1 MTTFDPAQLATLAAV
16 VRHGSFEAAARALHV
31 TPSAVSQRIKALE
44 VAAGQVLV
52 RRARPTAATAAGEVL
67 VRLAGEVELLE
78 REARAVLG
86 DGGPVTLA
94 LAVNADS
101 LSTWFP
107 EVLVGLPDDVLVDVH
122 RADQDRTADLLREGT
137 VMAAVTA
144 DRRPVQG
151 CSVERL
157 GAMRYHAVAT
167 PGFVARHLAG
177 PEGAGPAGPAGPA
190 ADRPVPHATVPHAT
204 VPHGT
209 VPHGAGPHG
218 AGPGGVVA
226 EPPRPAWARAP
237 HVAFDRHDALQDRFL
252 AGLGVRAPGAPRHL
266 VATQDAFLA
275 MVRAGRAWG
284 MVPERAVADDLAAG
298 TLVLPAPD
306 HPLDV
311 PLYWQ
316 RWKVGAAVLAAVT
329 DLVRV
334 AAAGALRPLA

>member
-1 MTTFDPAQLATLAAV
+1 MEHERVFIVTTFDPAQLATLAAV

-137 VMAAVTA
+137 VVAAVTA

-167 PGFVARHLAG
+167 PGFVARHLA
-177 PEGAGPAGPAGPA
+177 AGNGTPDRRVPDGHTPDGHVPAGAPSAGTTP
-190 ADRPVPHATVPHAT
+190 
-204 VPHGT
+204 
-209 VPHGAGPHG
+209 
-218 AGPGGVVA
+218 

-298 TLVLPAPD
+298 ALVLPAPD
-306 HPLDV
+306 HPLDI
-311 PLYWQ
+311 PLFWQ
-316 RWKVGAAVLAAVT
+316 RWKVGAAVLASVT
-329 DLVRV
+329 ELVRV
-334 AAAGALRPLA
+334 AAARALRPLA

>member
-1 MTTFDPAQLATLAAV
+1 VPDVSARFDGEQLATLAEV
-16 VRHGSFEAAARALHV
+16 VRQGSFDAAARALHV
-31 TPSAVSQRIKALE
+31 TPSAVSQRVKALE

-52 RRARPTAATAAGEVL
+52 RRARPTTATPAGEVL

-122 RADQDRTADLLREGT
+122 RADQDRTADLLRDGA

-167 PGFVARHLAG
+167 PDFVARHLADAVA
-177 PEGAGPAGPAGPA
+177 PHAADAGAPHAAAAHRDHGRGPA
-190 ADRPVPHATVPHAT
+190 RS
-204 VPHGT
+204 
-209 VPHGAGPHG
+209 
-218 AGPGGVVA
+218 
-226 EPPRPAWARAP
+226 AWARAP

-252 AGLGVRAPGAPRHL
+252 AGLGVHAPVALRHL

-284 MVPERAVADDLAAG
+284 MVPEQAVVADLAAG
-298 TLVLPAPD
+298 DLVLTASD

-316 RWKVGAAVLAAVT
+316 RWKVDAALLATVT

>member
-1 MTTFDPAQLATLAAV
+1 VTTPASRFDGEQLATLAEV
-16 VRHGSFEAAARALHV
+16 VRLGSFDAAARALHV
-31 TPSAVSQRIKALE
+31 TPSAVSQRVKALE

-52 RRARPTAATAAGEVL
+52 RRARPTTATAAGEVL
-67 VRLAGEVELLE
+67 VRLAGEVGLLE

-86 DGGPVTLA
+86 AGGPVTLA

-122 RADQDRTADLLREGT
+122 RADQDRTADLLREGA

-167 PGFVARHLAG
+167 PGFVARHLAA
-177 PEGAGPAGPAGPA
+177 GAE
-190 ADRPVPHATVPHAT
+190 R
-204 VPHGT
+204 GT
-209 VPHGAGPHG
+209 RA
-218 AGPGGVVA
+218 
-226 EPPRPAWARAP
+226 AWARAP

-252 AGLGVRAPGAPRHL
+252 AALGVRAPGAPRHL

-284 MVPERAVADDLAAG
+284 MVPERAVEADLAEG
-298 TLVLPAPD
+298 TLVLPAAE

-311 PLYWQ
+311 PLHWQ
-316 RWKVGAAVLAAVT
+316 RWKVDAAVLATVT

-334 AAAGALRPLA
+334 AAGRALRPLA